1 MDYGPTFGFV
11 PGLGGKPMPQRR
23 KGLCLSP
30 GCLRELQK
38 HSKIAKKSGDP
49 ETFVRIR
56 GIVLV
61 SEGYNYRKVGQFLDV
76 TSGSVSNWV
85 ARYLDGGP
93 RALATETRSGRPR
106 KLSEEELCEFEEIID
121 AGAMAYGF
129 PNELWDAK
137 RAARIILECFAV
149 SYHPNHVA
157 KILHQRGF
165 SVQRPAVTLAKAN
178 REAQKNWENE
188 DIPRIA
194 RRAKKNGRASFSKT
208 KSV

>member
-1 MDYGPTFGFV
+1 
-11 PGLGGKPMPQRR
+11 MPQRR
-23 KGLCLSP
+23 KGLCLSA

-38 HSKIAKKSGDP
+38 YSNVAKKSDNP

-56 GIVLV
+56 GVVVV
-61 SEGYNYRKVGQFLDV
+61 SKGYNYREVGETLDV
-76 TSGSVSNWV
+76 TSGSISNWV
-85 ARYLDGGP
+85 VRYLDGGP
-93 RALATETRSGRPR
+93 NGLATEARSGRPG

-121 AGAMAYGF
+121 AGATAYGF

-137 RAARIILECFAV
+137 RAALVVLECFAV

-165 SVQRPAVTLAKAN
+165 SVQCPAVTLAKAN
-178 REAQKNWENE
+178 REAQKRWENE

-194 RRAKKNGRASFSKT
+194 RRAKTNGRRSSSKT
-208 KSV
+208 KSA

>member
-1 MDYGPTFGFV
+1 
-11 PGLGGKPMPQRR
+11 MPQRR
-23 KGLCLSP
+23 KGLCLSA
-30 GCLRELQK
+30 GCLRELRK
-38 HSKIAKKSGDP
+38 YSKVAKKSDEP

-56 GIVLV
+56 GVVLV
-61 SEGYNYRKVGQFLDV
+61 SKGYNYREVGEILDV

-93 RALATETRSGRPR
+93 NGLAAEARSGRPG
-106 KLSEEELCEFEEIID
+106 KLSEEKLCEFEEIID
-121 AGAMAYGF
+121 AGATAYGF

-137 RAARIILECFAV
+137 RAARVILECFAV

-165 SVQRPAVTLAKAN
+165 SVQCPAVTLAKAN
-178 REAQKNWENE
+178 REAQKRWENE
-188 DIPRIA
+188 HIPRIA
-194 RRAKKNGRASFSKT
+194 RRAKKNGRRSSSKT

>member
-1 MDYGPTFGFV
+1 MG
-11 PGLGGKPMPQRR
+11 RR
-23 KGLCLSP
+23 KGLCLSR
-30 GCLRELQK
+30 GCLQELQE
-38 HSKIAKKSGDP
+38 HSAVAKRMGDT

-61 SEGYNYRKVGQFLDV
+61 SEGYSYREVGGILDV

-85 ARYLDGGP
+85 ARYLGDGCH
-93 RALATETRSGRPR
+93 ALATQARSGRPP
-106 KLSEEELCEFEEIID
+106 KLSEEALCVFEEIID

-129 PNELWDAK
+129 PNDLWDAK
-137 RAARIILECFAV
+137 RAARVILECFAV

-165 SVQRPAVTLAKAN
+165 SVQCPAVTLARAE
-178 REAQKNWENE
+178 REAQKRWEKE

-194 RRAKKNGRASFSKT
+194 RRAKKNGRPSFSKT
-208 KSV
+208 KSA

>member
-1 MDYGPTFGFV
+1 
-11 PGLGGKPMPQRR
+11 MPQRR
-23 KGLCLSP
+23 KGLCLSR

-38 HSKIAKKSGDP
+38 HSTRAKKTGD
-49 ETFVRIR
+49 TDAFIRIR

-61 SEGYNYRKVGQFLDV
+61 SEGYSYREAGEILDV

-93 RALATETRSGRPR
+93 DALQTETRSGRPR
-106 KLSEEELCEFEEIID
+106 KLSEEELCQFEEIID
-121 AGAMAYGF
+121 GGAMAYGF

-137 RAARIILECFAV
+137 RAARVIEECFAV
-149 SYHPNHVA
+149 SYHPHHVA

-165 SVQRPAVTLAKAN
+165 SVQCPAVTLAKAD
-178 REAQKNWENE
+178 REAQKRWEKE

-194 RRAKKNGRASFSKT
+194 RRAKKNGQPSFSKT
-208 KSV
+208 KSA

>member
-1 MDYGPTFGFV
+1 
-11 PGLGGKPMPQRR
+11 MPRRR
-23 KGLCLSP
+23 KGLRVSHK
-30 GCLRELQK
+30 CLRELQE
-38 HSKIAKKSGDP
+38 HSKMAKKSSNL
-49 ETFVRIR
+49 EMFVRIR
-56 GIVLV
+56 GIILV
-61 SEGYNYRKVGQFLDV
+61 SEGHHYREVSEMLDV

-93 RALATETRSGRPR
+93 VALATEARSGRPG
-106 KLSEEELCEFEEIID
+106 KLSEEELCQFEEIID

-129 PNELWDAK
+129 PNQLWDAK
-137 RAARIILECFAV
+137 RAARVILECFAV

-165 SVQRPAVTLAKAN
+165 SVQCPAVTLARAN
-178 REAQKNWENE
+178 REAQKRWENK

-194 RRAKKNGRASFSKT
+194 ERAKKNGQRSFSKT